1 MLHVP
6 GLYIVYQEGKGR
18 SVFTSIPLRE
28 GDLIEICP
36 VIVIPSVEVPVIHK
50 TFLHDYYFLWGE
62 NMKSCA
68 IALGYGSL
76 YNHEVEAN
84 ANFLLDF
91 DNEHIEIHAI
101 KDIEAGEEITINY
114 HGEPGDDEPL
124 WFPI

>member
-6 GLYIVYQEGKGR
+6 GLYIVYQECKGR

-76 YNHEVEAN
+76 YNHEVDPN

-91 DNEHIEIHAI
+91 ENEHIEIHAI

-124 WFPI
+124 WFPH